1 MANKVCIIESDK
13 IVDGTNLMK
22 GNTDL
27 VKWDSDLSSL
37 TNGYMM
43 FVVCSNLTSFSSD
56 LSSLT
61 NGYMMFVNCEN
72 LTSFSSDLS
81 SLTNG
86 HYMFAGCKKL
96 TSFDSDLNSLTNGEH
111 MFTDC
116 KLNAESLKKIA
127 ISLPKTDISG
137 TRMTISLEADS
148 HDNGDGTQTP
158 DDIKNML
165 RFSFNKLQRMGII

>member
-27 VKWDSDLSSL
+27 VKWD
-37 TNGYMM
+37 
-43 FVVCSNLTSFSSD
+43 SD